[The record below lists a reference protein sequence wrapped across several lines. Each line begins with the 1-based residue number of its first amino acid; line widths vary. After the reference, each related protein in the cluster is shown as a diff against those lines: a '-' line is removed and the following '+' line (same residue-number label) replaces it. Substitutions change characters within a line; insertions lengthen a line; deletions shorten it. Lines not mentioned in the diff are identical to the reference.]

1 MRNLVYAVVLLLFIG
16 WLLGYFVFQYGAAIH
31 VLLVTAL
38 VIIVL
43 NAFSRTKLL

>member
-16 WLLGYFVFQYGAAIH
+16 WLLGYFVFHYGAAIH
-31 VLLVTAL
+31 VLLITAV

-43 NAFSRTKLL
+43 NTFSPRKSL